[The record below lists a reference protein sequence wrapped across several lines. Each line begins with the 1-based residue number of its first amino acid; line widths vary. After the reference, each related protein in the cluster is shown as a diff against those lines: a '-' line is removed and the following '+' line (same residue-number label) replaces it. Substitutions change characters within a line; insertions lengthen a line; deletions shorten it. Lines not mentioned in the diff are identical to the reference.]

1 MFEPEIVKVS
11 STRFETKE
19 EIITYLSQK
28 AGHAKKIKNV
38 KSYVDAVLD
47 RESTAST
54 AVGFGIA
61 IPHGE
66 SDAVTETFVACL
78 HLLHPVQWDHDEVD
92 LVFMIGVPLS
102 SRNKEHLRILAML
115 SRHLRKEAFRKEL
128 RKIRTDQEFYECIKF
143 LEHEN

>member
-47 RESTAST
+47 RESIEQGA
-54 AVGFGIA
+54 A
-61 IPHGE
+61 
-66 SDAVTETFVACL
+66 DADRLQRF
-78 HLLHPVQWDHDEVD
+78 P
-92 LVFMIGVPLS
+92 
-102 SRNKEHLRILAML
+102 
-115 SRHLRKEAFRKEL
+115 
-128 RKIRTDQEFYECIKF
+128 
-143 LEHEN
+143 